1 MSRRKRDTAWR
12 HLVTDTRLPP
22 KVGLWRSNMIP
33 KSRLVG
39 HLFIGG
45 LAGVIA
51 ASISVLSV
59 SFLGPHNTV
68 GVFAGVAGFPGLLVN
83 GVHNPFSPTRYTAGN
98 WVFYF
103 LLIEASALLSRVF
116 SRKHGG

>member
-1 MSRRKRDTAWR
+1 
-12 HLVTDTRLPP
+12 
-22 KVGLWRSNMIP
+22 MIP

-103 LLIEASALLSRVF
+103 LLIEASAAVSRVF
-116 SRKHGG
+116 SRKHGR